1 MFFWLGT
8 FFIGLCTSFLT
19 FFLSLYVPYFAF
31 YVYDPLIPLIF
42 VFLISLLLGNVVMNL
57 LATITDSLIYL
68 YLIDEEIEN
77 VHYNEKKTH
86 SAPELLRE
94 FMKETLK
101 DIYEPDA

>member
-1 MFFWLGT
+1 
-8 FFIGLCTSFLT
+8 
-19 FFLSLYVPYFAF
+19 VPYFAF

>member
-1 MFFWLGT
+1 
-8 FFIGLCTSFLT
+8 
-19 FFLSLYVPYFAF
+19 
-31 YVYDPLIPLIF
+31 
-42 VFLISLLLGNVVMNL
+42 MNL